1 MIESSYYLSVVVPM
15 YNEQDNA
22 QPLLEELWSVLSELK
37 KPFEVI
43 VVDDGSS
50 DQTWHALNRAAKELG
65 APGTLRIVQLAENR
79 GQSTAFWC
87 GLSRVRGQFVVM
99 MDGDMQ
105 NDPHDIPK
113 LLEKL
118 DNGADVCLT
127 WRAERQDTKFK
138 KIQSKIG
145 NGFRN
150 WLLKS
155 KIRDTGSQLRAFRSE
170 CLTDLPHFNGM
181 HRFMGNLFIA
191 MGYKV
196 VEVPTHHRARHAGV
210 TKYGLGNRALRG
222 LKDVLGV
229 RWMTSRAIQYKV
241 AREE

>member
-1 MIESSYYLSVVVPM
+1 MQ
-15 YNEQDNA
+15 NEEENVA
-22 QPLLEELWSVLSELK
+22 PLLEELWGVLGNLGRS
-37 KPFEVI
+37 FEVL
-43 VVDDGSS
+43 VVDDGST
-50 DQTWHALNRAAKELG
+50 DGTYDALESMRERLG
-65 APGTLRIVQLAENR
+65 EEGTLRTIRLARNR

-87 GLSRVRGQFVVM
+87 GLSRVNGEVVIM

-105 NDPHDIPK
+105 NDPHDIGK

-118 DNGADVCLT
+118 DGGADVCLT
-127 WRAERQDTKFK
+127 WRADRQDTGFK
-138 KIQSKIG
+138 KFQSKIG

-155 KIRDTGSQLRAFRSE
+155 EIRDTGSQLRAFRRE
-170 CLTDLPHFNGM
+170 CLEDLPHFNGM

-191 MGYKV
+191 MGWKV
-196 VEVPTHHRARHAGV
+196 VEVPTHHRARQAGV

-222 LKDVLGV
+222 LRDVLGV
-229 RWMTSRAIQYKV
+229 RWLTSRAIRYEV